1 LRAVLAIALVSL
13 AGRTVLRNAVWSNPV
28 GLWRESVAKAP
39 DHWLPRLLLGE
50 ALHAAGRRDEAIAE
64 YRRGIGLRPD
74 QELAY
79 QKLALAL
86 LETGRP
92 DEAVQTFEHLRA
104 RFPRSAVAA
113 NGLGGI
119 ALLAGNR
126 SVAREHFLQAL
137 AHDAGNVPA
146 RQSLALLA
154 EMDPIDARRAL
165 RLCEEIQQLAPR
177 TPGNDDCINRNRA
190 RVAGASVK

>member
-1 LRAVLAIALVSL
+1 
-13 AGRTVLRNAVWSNPV
+13 
-28 GLWRESVAKAP
+28 
-39 DHWLPRLLLGE
+39 
-50 ALHAAGRRDEAIAE
+50 LHAAGRRDEAIAE
-64 YRRGIGLRPD
+64 YRRGLGLRPD

-86 LETGRP
+86 LQTGRP
-92 DEAVQTFEHLRA
+92 DEAVRTFEQLRA
-104 RFPRSAVAA
+104 RYPGSAVAA
-113 NGLGGI
+113 NGLGGLALI
-119 ALLAGNR
+119 AGDR
-126 SVAREHFLQAL
+126 FVAREHFLEAL

-154 EMDPIDARRAL
+154 EMEPVDAQQAL

-190 RVAGASVK
+190 RLNGASSK